1 MVMAAQMWTDS
12 RNLQDKLNIVPREE
26 YLNMYHQHMA
36 VAVQSLKDNSYL
48 LDMVQL
54 PLTMIQQGNS
64 NVLDTIRLVQT
75 SLLHHNNIQQYRIDN
90 L

>member
-1 MVMAAQMWTDS
+1 MAAQMWTDS
-12 RNLQDKLNIVPREE
+12 RNLQGKLNIVPREE

-36 VAVQSLKDNSYL
+36 VAVQSLKDNNYL

-64 NVLDTIRLVQT
+64 NVLDITQLVQT